1 MAEQLTVEEAFK
13 AMFVFLDRYH
23 DRGGGG
29 DLADVLSDI
38 QLMSD
43 GKPADPAQWKDW
55 TDAVN
60 TVKSE

>member
-1 MAEQLTVEEAFK
+1 MAEQITLEEAFK
-13 AMFVFLDRYH
+13 AMFVFLDRYY

-29 DLADVLSDI
+29 ELADVLSDI

-55 TDAVN
+55 IDAVS
-60 TVKSE
+60 TVKSA